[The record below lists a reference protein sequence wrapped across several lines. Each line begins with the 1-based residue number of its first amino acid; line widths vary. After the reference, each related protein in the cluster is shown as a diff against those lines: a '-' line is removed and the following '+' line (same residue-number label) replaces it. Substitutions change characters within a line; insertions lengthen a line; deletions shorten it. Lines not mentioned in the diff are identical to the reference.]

1 MPGGT
6 AITNL
11 GAPSNPT
18 DAARLEDALPALSP
32 LFFESFSGLALDQSW
47 ELTTGAVPTF
57 SSGSVAVA
65 CAAGGD
71 YMAHRLPDYA
81 KCRVTGRI
89 AANGDNTGGLFVAD
103 AAGNGIIIG
112 DTYNNLQAYTMS
124 GWTPNATGL
133 TLGTS
138 DHNSSSWWQID
149 RDGTTW
155 RVRYG
160 SGATLAGVTWGPW
173 HAITAPATS
182 IGYIGVMS
190 TGGNGP
196 RIITPREFGVEVITA
211 S

>member
-1 MPGGT
+1 MG
-6 AITNL
+6 
-11 GAPSNPT
+11 
-18 DAARLEDALPALSP
+18 
-32 LFFESFSGLALDQSW
+32 
-47 ELTTGAVPTF
+47 
-57 SSGSVAVA
+57 
-65 CAAGGD
+65 
-71 YMAHRLPDYA
+71 HRVPDYA

-89 AANGDNTGGLFVAD
+89 AATNNTGGLFVAD
-103 AAGNGIIIG
+103 AAGTGVIVG
-112 DTYNNLQAYTMS
+112 DAYGTLSIYTLS
-124 GWTPNATGL
+124 GWTPNPSGSH
-133 TLGTS
+133 GGSS
-138 DHNSSSWWQID
+138 DCNDQSWWQID

-196 RIITPREFGVEVITA
+196 STIRPHEFGVEVITA